1 MKDDTGETRSGRE
14 SHCISIRA
22 CRIGSLQMKSESDF
36 VLELEGIRKVYRGGI
51 EALAGVHLKVPRGCI
66 YGLLGPNGAGK
77 STLVKILTTLIRRTG
92 GSGTMLGRPIGDRS
106 ALQRIGLLPE
116 HARFPDYLTGRQVIE
131 FSAGLQDVGSS
142 ETRERTARLLDLVG
156 MSGAAE
162 RKMRGYSKGMKQRI
176 GIAQALVNDPEIVF
190 LDEPT
195 DGVDPAGRRDF
206 RLLMKQLRE
215 EGRTVFINTH
225 ILSELEPIVDRVAI
239 ISQGRLLGEGQLDD
253 LRSGKPE
260 YRIEFEGSLP
270 AELAAALQAEGGEIG
285 PGFVALETSRAG
297 DIQPV
302 IDRLRAE
309 KLAISG
315 IQRKTQSLEDLFM
328 GLVDQSVAP
337 PVSSGP
343 VVQPPPIPK
352 S

>member
-1 MKDDTGETRSGRE
+1 M
-14 SHCISIRA
+14 
-22 CRIGSLQMKSESDF
+22 MPESDYA
-36 VLELEGIRKVYRGGI
+36 LELHGIRKVYRGGI
-51 EALAGVHLKVPRGCI
+51 EALAGMSLRVPRGCL

-92 GSGTMLGRPIGDRS
+92 GSGTMLGRPIGDRR

-131 FSAGLQDVGSS
+131 FSAGLQDVGAS
-142 ETRERTARLLDLVG
+142 ETRERTGRLLDLVG
-156 MSGAAE
+156 MSGAAD
-162 RKMRGYSKGMKQRI
+162 RKVRGYSKGMKQRI

-195 DGVDPAGRRDF
+195 DGVDPEGRRDF

-253 LRSGKPE
+253 LRTEKPG
-260 YRIEFEGSLP
+260 YRIEFEGQLP
-270 AELAAALQAEGGEIG
+270 SELVVALQAEGGEIG
-285 PGFVALETSRAG
+285 PGFVAMETSRVG
-297 DIQPV
+297 DIQAL
-302 IDRLRAE
+302 IDRLRAGQVV
-309 KLAISG
+309 ISG

-328 GLVDQSVAP
+328 GLVDSSVARSR
-337 PVSSGP
+337 SSSP
-343 VVQPPPIPK
+343 SIPTPFSPK

>member
-1 MKDDTGETRSGRE
+1 M
-14 SHCISIRA
+14 
-22 CRIGSLQMKSESDF
+22 MPESDY
-36 VLELEGIRKVYRGGI
+36 VVELEGVRKVYRGGI
-51 EALAGVHLKVPRGCI
+51 EALAGISLKVPRGCL

-92 GSGTMLGRPIGDRS
+92 GGGTMLGCPIGDRR

-131 FSAGLQDVGSS
+131 FAAGLQDVGVS
-142 ETRERTARLLDLVG
+142 ETRERTGRLLDLVG
-156 MSGAAE
+156 MSRAAD
-162 RKMRGYSKGMKQRI
+162 RKVRGYSKGMKQRI

-253 LRSGKPE
+253 LRTEKPV
-260 YRIEFEGSLP
+260 YRIEFEGQLP
-270 AELAAALQAEGGEIG
+270 SELVAVLQAEGGEIS
-285 PGFVALETSRAG
+285 PGFVAMETSRVG
-297 DIQPV
+297 DIQV
-302 IDRLRAE
+302 LIDRLRA
-309 KLAISG
+309 AQIVISG
-315 IQRKTQSLEDLFM
+315 IQRKAQSLEDLFM
-328 GLVDQSVAP
+328 GLVDS
-337 PVSSGP
+337 PVNRSRSSSP
-343 VVQPPPIPK
+343 LVPTPSIPK
-352 S
+352 